1 MEDVGRGVAEDSG
14 AAEASGGTEGE
25 ASAEGEGE
33 AGPPLNDPVG
43 AGVAVE
49 NGISMSIGAEF
60 PALPEVQAASGA
72 ASRTTLAKASKR
84 LERFVISSI
93 PYQIKSESL
102 MIAEKIIS
110 HRQGIYK
117 NAGMHRPFFIICSKL
132 PICVLVPFMIK

>member
-72 ASRTTLAKASKR
+72 ASKR

>member
-1 MEDVGRGVAEDSG
+1 MNGSAAERPRGGGEWNLDVNRVRVSG
-14 AAEASGGTEGE
+14 AAGSTAESGT
-25 ASAEGEGE
+25 
-33 AGPPLNDPVG
+33 
-43 AGVAVE
+43 
-49 NGISMSIGAEF
+49 
-60 PALPEVQAASGA
+60 
-72 ASRTTLAKASKR
+72 ASKR

-117 NAGMHRPFFIICSKL
+117 NAGTHRPFFIICSKL

>member
-1 MEDVGRGVAEDSG
+1 MLQRIPGRRRHPAGRKARHLPR
-14 AAEASGGTEGE
+14 
-25 ASAEGEGE
+25 GEGE

-43 AGVAVE
+43 AGMAVE

-132 PICVLVPFMIK
+132 SICVLVPFMIK

>member
-1 MEDVGRGVAEDSG
+1 MALLLSDPV
-14 AAEASGGTEGE
+14 AAE
-25 ASAEGEGE
+25 
-33 AGPPLNDPVG
+33 NR
-43 AGVAVE
+43 
-49 NGISMSIGAEF
+49 ISTSIGSEF
-60 PALPEVQAASGA
+60 PAPPEVHAESGTA
-72 ASRTTLAKASKR
+72 GKR
-84 LERFVISSI
+84 LERFAISSI